1 MKYDLYLK
9 RQKMSLEKLIEVKKI
24 ESYVELQ
31 NYFKS
36 IGIKFSNDNPEIKN
50 LFVSNKN
57 ENVEEGT
64 AIKSSTKKKRVS
76 DQKSGKSKTDD
87 RTSAGRSGTKQR
99 VRKSPAKRQRKSDSN
114 KVESVQPISG
124 SEDTK

>member
-36 IGIKFSNDNPEIKN
+36 IGIKFSNDNQEIKN
-50 LFVSNKN
+50 LFESNKD

-64 AIKSSTKKKRVS
+64 IIKSSYQEGRIS
-76 DQKSGKSKTDD
+76 DQKSSKSKTNDS
-87 RTSAGRSGTKQR
+87 TSAGRSGTKQR

>member
-24 ESYVELQ
+24 KRYVELQ

-36 IGIKFSNDNPEIKN
+36 IGIKFSNDNEEIKN

-57 ENVEEGT
+57 ENVEKRT

-76 DQKSGKSKTDD
+76 DQKSSKSKTDD